1 MYKIKNN
8 DDFIIFSIYPD
19 FSFHNLSNA
28 QLMLLT
34 HNPLDKASKLDQNY
48 CGEKG

>member
-1 MYKIKNN
+1 MILLY
-8 DDFIIFSIYPD
+8 FQFTPTLV
-19 FSFHNLSNA
+19 FHNLSNA
-28 QLMLLT
+28 QLMLVT

>member
-1 MYKIKNN
+1 MTM
-8 DDFIIFSIYPD
+8 
-19 FSFHNLSNA
+19 FHQLRDSET